1 MIKTLMI
8 PKNNNFTLTI
18 QNPCVEYL
26 QYLEKANCGV
36 FLIGGHCYS
45 RLQIW
50 KIKDDKKNNDSKSRL
65 YIEFCQKTNTY
76 LNSK

>member
-1 MIKTLMI
+1 MI

-36 FLIGGHCYS
+36 FFIGGHCYS
-45 RLQIW
+45 RW
-50 KIKDDKKNNDSKSRL
+50 KNYGRLKMIKKIMIANPD
-65 YIEFCQKTNTY
+65 FT
-76 LNSK
+76 LNSAKKRIPN

>member
-1 MIKTLMI
+1 MI

-50 KIKDDKKNNDSKSRL
+50 KIKDDKKK
-65 YIEFCQKTNTY
+65 
-76 LNSK
+76 

>member
-1 MIKTLMI
+1 MI

-26 QYLEKANCGV
+26 QYLEKANCGG
-36 FLIGGHCYS
+36 FFYRRTL
-45 RLQIW
+45 LFKMEKLW

-65 YIEFCQKTNTY
+65 YIEFCQKTNT
-76 LNSK
+76 

>member
-1 MIKTLMI
+1 MI

-50 KIKDDKKNNDSKSRL
+50 KIKDDKKKIMIANPD
-65 YIEFCQKTNTY
+65 FT
-76 LNSK
+76 LNSAKKRIPI

>member
-1 MIKTLMI
+1 MI

-45 RLQIW
+45 RFQIW
-50 KIKDDKKNNDSKSRL
+50 KIKDDKKKIMIANQD
-65 YIEFCQKTNTY
+65 FT
-76 LNSK
+76 LNSAKKRIPI